1 MTLRDGQGFLD
12 AELAHDYVDEDHILA
27 FARALEADDLT
38 LPDDSSAASPSIPG
52 TPRPPHERIRKV
64 SALSDFAPI
73 NQRVKRR
80 RRGTLAPRQRELLYH
95 IVRWP
100 LLGLLF
106 LVIFLEFYAYVWI
119 RQCVNALEWLL
130 AWRGKKGKLRANLR
144 QAGTYEQ
151 WKEAARVMDDY
162 LGFNEWKQED
172 EDAYY
177 DWTLVKKVHRSLKSL
192 RQKDDARGV
201 LGVLEVCIRANF
213 AGVES
218 TRLYS
223 ETFLGTKSLVENFV
237 TEVTQALAYIRTTP
251 QLSPEEKRRFFR
263 SANKNLG
270 ASALC
275 LSGGATFGYYH
286 FGVVRAFL
294 DAGLLPRVVAGT
306 SAGGL
311 VAALVCTRTD
321 EELKHLLVPK
331 LAERITA
338 CEDPMRVWFKR
349 FRMTGARFDT
359 AQWAR
364 KACWFTRGSLTFREA
379 YQRTGRVLNVSVIP
393 FDQHSPTKLLNHLTA
408 PDCLIWSAIIAS
420 AAVPGILN
428 PVVLMHKTKTGAIVP
443 WNYGSRFKDGSL
455 RVDIPLQSLN
465 LLFNVNH
472 PIVSQV
478 NPHVHLFFFAPRG
491 SPGKPVAHRKGKGWR
506 GGFLLSAAEQ
516 YLKLELTKN
525 FKVIRDLEL
534 LPRLLGQDWSSVFTQ
549 KFEGSVTVWP
559 RTRLKDWFNILSD
572 PDEQELERMMTVG
585 QRVTW
590 PKLHLIENRVRIE
603 REIYRGRKALRQT
616 VTPPTRSTA
625 PDVDVDASADAGPS
639 NNEIMSPGDPDK
651 QFEFHS
657 LGQSF
662 PSGTTGGTRTRE
674 NEVKGKIFSLGG
686 EELEEQLPVDS
697 EAERGFATGSQKFFK
712 RPHHYHLGRDIAAR
726 LRADNDTR
734 LTRDDDGSLRRRQG
748 GGPLPP
754 SPGQYAYS
762 PPSIPT
768 PLLQQ
773 PVPRPNH
780 QRTPSFIERF
790 RKSPLSALSSL
801 RSRSPA
807 PPRNTVRD
815 DDGWSES
822 SSSSEEEEWA
832 GGMSPAASLR
842 RASQLHED

>member
-1 MTLRDGQGFLD
+1 MTLPGGESGFLD
-12 AELAHDYVDEDHILA
+12 AELAHDYVDEDHIRA
-27 FARALEADDLT
+27 FAKALDADELLLDE
-38 LPDDSSAASPSIPG
+38 SNAASPSLPG
-52 TPRPPHERIRKV
+52 TPRPQHERIRKV

-80 RRGTLAPRQRELLYH
+80 RRGTLPPRHRELLYH

-144 QAGTYEQ
+144 QARTYEQ
-151 WKEAARVMDDY
+151 WKEAARVMDEY
-162 LGFNEWKQED
+162 LGFDKWKQAGPASFTPWSQSDTPLQED
-172 EDAYY
+172 EDPYY

-223 ETFLGTKSLVENFV
+223 ETFLGTKTLVENFV
-237 TEVTQALAYIRTTP
+237 TEVTHALAYIRTTT

-275 LSGGATFGYYH
+275 LSGGASFGYYH

-311 VAALVCTRTD
+311 VAALICTRTD
-321 EELKHLLVPK
+321 EELKQLLVPK

-338 CEDPMRVWFKR
+338 CEEPMRVWFKR
-349 FRMTGARFDT
+349 FRMTGA
-359 AQWAR
+359 
-364 KACWFTRGSLTFREA
+364 
-379 YQRTGRVLNVSVIP
+379 
-393 FDQHSPTKLLNHLTA
+393 
-408 PDCLIWSAIIAS
+408 SAIIAS

-428 PVVLMHKTKTGAIVP
+428 PVVLMQKTKTGTIVP

-549 KFEGSVTVWP
+549 KFEGSVTIWP

-572 PDEQELERMMTVG
+572 PDEQELERMMVVG

-616 VTPPTRSTA
+616 GPPRSTA
-625 PDVDVDASADAGPS
+625 PDIDFDASADAGPS
-639 NNEIMSPGDPDK
+639 NNEVMSPGDPDM
-651 QFEFHS
+651 QFDLNDPAGKARAQTMPAGAIDS
-657 LGQSF
+657 SRL
-662 PSGTTGGTRTRE
+662 RE
-674 NEVKGKIFSLGG
+674 EEVKGQLFFPDG
-686 EELEEQLPVDS
+686 EELEEQLAVDS

-712 RPHHYHLGRDIAAR
+712 RPHHQHLGRDIAAR
-726 LRADNDTR
+726 LRAEVDMR
-734 LTRDDDGSLRRRQG
+734 PTRDDDGTLRRRQAG
-748 GGPLPP
+748 SLSPT
-754 SPGQYAYS
+754 SPGQYA
-762 PPSIPT
+762 SIPQSIAT
-768 PLLQQ
+768 PTIQQ
-773 PVPRPNH
+773 PAPRPNH
-780 QRTPSFIERF
+780 QRSPSFMERF

-822 SSSSEEEEWA
+822 SSSSEEEEWV

>member
-1 MTLRDGQGFLD
+1 MTLPGGESGFLD
-12 AELAHDYVDEDHILA
+12 AELAHDYVDEDHIRA
-27 FARALEADDLT
+27 FAKALDADELLLDE
-38 LPDDSSAASPSIPG
+38 SNAASPSLPG
-52 TPRPPHERIRKV
+52 TPRPQHERIRKV

-80 RRGTLAPRQRELLYH
+80 RRGTLPPRHRELLYH

-144 QAGTYEQ
+144 QARTYEE
-151 WKEAARVMDDY
+151 WKEAARVMDEH
-162 LGFNEWKQED
+162 LGFNKWKEED
-172 EDAYY
+172 EDPYY

-223 ETFLGTKSLVENFV
+223 ETFLGTKTLVENFV
-237 TEVTQALAYIRTTP
+237 TEVTHALAYIRTTT

-275 LSGGATFGYYH
+275 LSGGASFGYYH

-311 VAALVCTRTD
+311 VAALICTRTD
-321 EELKHLLVPK
+321 EELKQLLVPK

-338 CEDPMRVWFKR
+338 CEEPMRVWFKR

-379 YQRTGRVLNVSVIP
+379 YQRTGRVLNISVIP

-428 PVVLMHKTKTGAIVP
+428 PVVLMQKTKTGTIVP

-549 KFEGSVTVWP
+549 KFEGSVTIWP

-572 PDEQELERMMTVG
+572 PDEQELERMMVVG

-616 VTPPTRSTA
+616 GPPRSTA
-625 PDVDVDASADAGPS
+625 PDIDFDASADAGPS
-639 NNEIMSPGDPDK
+639 NNEVMSPGDPDK
-651 QFEFHS
+651 QFD
-657 LGQSF
+657 LNDPAGKARAQTM
-662 PSGTTGGTRTRE
+662 PGGAIDSSRLRE
-674 NEVKGKIFSLGG
+674 EEVKGQLFFPHG
-686 EELEEQLPVDS
+686 EELEEQL
-697 EAERGFATGSQKFFK
+697 A
-712 RPHHYHLGRDIAAR
+712 RPHHQHLGRDIAAR
-726 LRADNDTR
+726 LRAEADMR
-734 LTRDDDGSLRRRQG
+734 PTRDDDGTLRRRQAG
-748 GGPLPP
+748 SLSPT
-754 SPGQYAYS
+754 SPGQYA
-762 PPSIPT
+762 SIPQSITT
-768 PLLQQ
+768 PTIQQ
-773 PVPRPNH
+773 PAPRPNH
-780 QRTPSFIERF
+780 QRSPSFMERF

-822 SSSSEEEEWA
+822 SSSSEEEEWV
-832 GGMSPAASLR
+832 G
-842 RASQLHED
+842 D

>member
-1 MTLRDGQGFLD
+1 MTLRDEEGFLD
-12 AELAHDYVDEDHILA
+12 AEFARDYVDEDHILA
-27 FARALEADDLT
+27 FAKALEADELA

-52 TPRPPHERIRKV
+52 TPRPSHERIRKV
-64 SALSDFAPI
+64 AALSDFAPI

-80 RRGTLAPRQRELLYH
+80 RRGALPPRHRELLYH

-130 AWRGKKGKLRANLR
+130 AWRGKKGRLRANLR
-144 QAGTYEQ
+144 QARTYEQ
-151 WKEAARVMDDY
+151 WRDAARVMDDY

-177 DWTLVKKVHRSLKSL
+177 DWTLVKKVYRSLKSL

-237 TEVTQALAYIRTTP
+237 NEVTQALAYIRTTA

-275 LSGGATFGYYH
+275 LSGGASFGYYH

-321 EELKHLLVPK
+321 EELKRLLVPK

-338 CEDPMRVWFKR
+338 CEEPMRIWFKR

-379 YQRTGRVLNVSVIP
+379 YQRTGRVLNISVIP

-428 PVVLMHKTKTGAIVP
+428 PVVLMHKTKIGAIVP

-465 LLFNVNH
+465 LLFN
-472 PIVSQV
+472 
-478 NPHVHLFFFAPRG
+478 
-491 SPGKPVAHRKGKGWR
+491 GWR

-549 KFEGSVTVWP
+549 KFEGSVTIWP
-559 RTRLKDWFNILSD
+559 RTRFKDWLNILSD

-616 VTPPTRSTA
+616 AAPPARSAA
-625 PDVDVDASADAGPS
+625 PDVDMDASADAGPS

-651 QFEFHS
+651 QFELHDPTQLRS
-657 LGQSF
+657 QTYPIGA
-662 PSGTTGGTRTRE
+662 TGGIRTRE
-674 NEVKGKIFSLGG
+674 EEAKGKLLSLGG

-712 RPHHYHLGRDIAAR
+712 RPHQHHFSRDVAAR
-726 LRADNDTR
+726 LRAEDDMR
-734 LTRDDDGSLRRRQG
+734 STRDDDGSLRRRQVG
-748 GGPLPP
+748 ASSPP

-762 PPSIPT
+762 PPSIPV
-768 PLLQQ
+768 PALQQ
-773 PVPRPNH
+773 PAPRPNH
-780 QRTPSFIERF
+780 QRTPSFMERF

-801 RSRSPA
+801 RNRSPA

-842 RASQLHED
+842 RATQLHGD

>member
-1 MTLRDGQGFLD
+1 MTSSDEASFLA
-12 AELAHDYVDEDHILA
+12 AELRRDYINEDHILA
-27 FARALEADDLT
+27 FAKALEADELTT
-38 LPDDSSAASPSIPG
+38 LPDDSSPSIPG
-52 TPRPPHERIRKV
+52 TPRPAHAERIRKV
-64 SALSDFAPI
+64 AALSDFAPI

-80 RRGTLAPRQRELLYH
+80 RRGLLPPRRRELLYH

-106 LVIFLEFYAYVWI
+106 LVIFFEFYAYVWI

-130 AWRGKKGKLRANLR
+130 ALGRGKKGKLRANLR
-144 QAGTYEQ
+144 QARTYEE
-151 WKEAARVMDDY
+151 WKEAARVMDEY
-162 LGFNEWKQED
+162 LGFEEWKQVD
-172 EDAYY
+172 EDPYY
-177 DWTLVKKVHRSLKSL
+177 DWTLVKKVYRSLRSF
-192 RQKDDARGV
+192 RAKDDARGV

-213 AGVES
+213 AGIES
-218 TRLYS
+218 TRIYS
-223 ETFLGTKSLVENFV
+223 ETFLGTKSLIESYLD
-237 TEVTQALAYIRTTP
+237 EVTAALVYIRETP

-275 LSGGATFGYYH
+275 LSGGASFGYYH

-321 EELKHLLVPK
+321 EELKELLVPK

-338 CEDPMRVWFKR
+338 CEDPFRVWLKR
-349 FRMTGARFDT
+349 FRVTGARFDT

-379 YQRTGRVLNVSVIP
+379 YQRTGRVLNISVIP

-428 PVVLMHKTKTGAIVP
+428 PVVLMHKTRSGAIVP

-491 SPGKPVAHRKGKGWR
+491 SAGKPVAYRKGKGWR

-534 LPRLLGQDWSSVFTQ
+534 LPRLLGQDWSGVFIQ
-549 KFEGSVTVWP
+549 RFEGSVTIWP

-572 PDEQELERMMTVG
+572 PDDTELERMMTVG
-585 QRVTW
+585 RRVTW
-590 PKLHLIENRVRIE
+590 PKLHLIENRTRLE
-603 REIYRGRKALRQT
+603 REIYKGRKAFRQT
-616 VTPPTRSTA
+616 PIRPTA
-625 PDVDVDASADAGPS
+625 PDVDFSADAGPS
-639 NNEIMSPGDPDK
+639 TNEIMSPPPLENKKFDLR
-651 QFEFHS
+651 EFAV
-657 LGQSF
+657 GK
-662 PSGTTGGTRTRE
+662 TTGLQARNKLLDLDDDQDGD
-674 NEVKGKIFSLGG
+674 
-686 EELEEQLPVDS
+686 EQLPMDS
-697 EAERGFATGSQKFFK
+697 EAERGFVTGSQRFFK
-712 RPHHYHLGRDIAAR
+712 RPHQHHHLTRDVSAR
-726 LRADNDTR
+726 LRAHENGTLFLPPPNNGR
-734 LTRDDDGSLRRRQG
+734 TSPGPSLRHRHHDSP
-748 GGPLPP
+748 PLRSP
-754 SPGQYAYS
+754 SP
-762 PPSIPT
+762 
-768 PLLQQ
+768 
-773 PVPRPNH
+773 RPAH
-780 QRTPSFIERF
+780 QRTPSFMERL

-807 PPRNTVRD
+807 PRNTVRD

-822 SSSSEEEEWA
+822 SSSSEEEWI
-832 GGMSPAASLR
+832 GGASPTNFRKTIEPEEYL
-842 RASQLHED
+842 